1 MNVRALAVAAFLLTV
16 EPLHAQRTVAAAAG
30 SRIRVRSQ
38 DGREWRVG
46 RLIQSPPDTLILR
59 QCDSCATQTYLLSSL
74 ADVQVSM
81 GRARSGS
88 TALKGGLIGMVV
100 GLAGGWLYAWNARRN
115 CSPGNDLCG
124 FADLAVPVY
133 GFGGLFIGLGVGGA
147 IQQEIWKPATIR

>member
-1 MNVRALAVAAFLLTV
+1 MTVRALAVAAFLLTV

-74 ADVQVSM
+74 ADVQATL
-81 GRARSGS
+81 RN
-88 TALKGGLIGMVV
+88 GGLLVDGAQGRIDRNG
-100 GLAGGWLYAWNARRN
+100 GRLGRRLAIRME
-115 CSPGNDLCG
+115 C
-124 FADLAVPVY
+124 
-133 GFGGLFIGLGVGGA
+133 
-147 IQQEIWKPATIR
+147 QEELQPWQ